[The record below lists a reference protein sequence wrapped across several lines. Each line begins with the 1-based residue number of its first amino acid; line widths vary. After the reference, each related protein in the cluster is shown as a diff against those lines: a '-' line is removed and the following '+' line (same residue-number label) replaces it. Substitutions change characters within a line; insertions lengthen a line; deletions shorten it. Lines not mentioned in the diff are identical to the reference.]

1 MDKTNEK
8 YVFISYSSK
17 HQQMADSVRHL
28 FVGEGI
34 NCWMAPYDIPAG
46 SSYARVIN
54 DAIESCSCFV
64 LLLTDASQNSQFV
77 EKEVERAIS
86 YRKVVIPVQL
96 EDLVLNSEFKF
107 YIGNCQI
114 IAVHS
119 IDKNSE
125 EIKKV
130 IGGIKLAF
138 NINNT
143 AKMPEEQKIIKENE
157 NFLFNIAEKLTENNK
172 KTNILPPEDVYYNVF
187 LTSDSGT
194 LYFRTDKKTHSG
206 EEFKT
211 IITNEIWQKFVHC
224 CKKLI
229 MVSFPGV
236 EYDEIFIKNED
247 DLGEHACAS
256 IDDSKYDK
264 QFCLRFKVS
273 FLRGNYQKYDS
284 VHFNL
289 FDSFEITLF
298 KQGDYAFRD
307 TDENTGLDY
316 FGIDE
321 KELSKAAKE
330 MIAFSRESKE
340 IITAKKFRRNIY
352 SDWSGGYFLDYIV
365 KD

>member
-1 MDKTNEK
+1 MDKNKGK

-28 FVGEGI
+28 FVEEGI
-34 NCWMAPYDIPAG
+34 DCWMAPYDIPAG

-54 DAIESCSCFV
+54 DAIENCSCFV

-96 EDLVLNSEFKF
+96 EDLILNSEFKF

-119 IDKNSE
+119 IDRDSN
-125 EIKKV
+125 EIRRV
-130 IGGIKLAF
+130 IEGIKLAF
-138 NINNT
+138 DFSKADKTPENHEADPDAGSIPFGKTEDTVGNN
-143 AKMPEEQKIIKENE
+143 E
-157 NFLFNIAEKLTENNK
+157 
-172 KTNILPPEDVYYNVF
+172 KTNILSPENVYYNVF

-194 LYFRTDKKTHSG
+194 LYFRTEKPNAG
-206 EEFKT
+206 EELKT
-211 IITNEIWQKFVHC
+211 IITDEIWQKFVHC

-229 MVSFPGV
+229 MASFPGV

-247 DLGEHACAS
+247 DLGKHACAS
-256 IDDSKYDK
+256 VYDSKYDK
-264 QFCLRFKVS
+264 QFRLRFKVS
-273 FLRGNYQKYDS
+273 FLRENYQKYDS
-284 VHFNL
+284 VHFDL
-289 FDSFEITLF
+289 SDSFEITLF
-298 KQGDYAFRD
+298 KQGEYAFRG

-321 KELSKAAKE
+321 EELLKAAKE
-330 MIAFSRESKE
+330 MIAFSREPKE